1 MDSMTII
8 AVASIITA
16 GLTIAIGSIG
26 PALGEGRALA
36 TALTSL
42 AQQPDASATITRTLF
57 VGLAMVESIA
67 IYCFVVSMIL
77 IFANPFWNHVIAEAT
92 KAAGK

>member
-1 MDSMTII
+1 MDSTTIA
-8 AVASIITA
+8 AVSIITA
-16 GLTIAIGSIG
+16 GITTGFGTMA
-26 PALGEGRALA
+26 PALAEGRAVA

-57 VGLAMVESIA
+57 VGLAMIESTA

-77 IFANPFWNHVIAEAT
+77 IFANPFWNHVIEQGA
-92 KAAGK
+92 K

>member
-8 AVASIITA
+8 AVVSIITA

-26 PALGEGRALA
+26 PALGEGKAVA

-57 VGLAMVESIA
+57 VGLAMVESVA

-77 IFANPFWNHVIAEAT
+77 LFANPFWNHVIAQV
-92 KAAGK
+92 AGK